1 MTPIVTTVFS
11 ALAHSA
17 KRLKPWASR
26 FFSPAR
32 TSSIFQMTIFS
43 SAAERTFI
51 ANKLSKISRRMGRDC
66 FRGWCD
72 YGSSM
77 SAGEPLHV
85 GPRPAVSLVRML
97 VGEVKV
103 VGALPSG
110 PVLLCG
116 NHNSYRDVFL
126 FGMIRS
132 SARLLVHPLVFSFPF
147 LKKYALRWGFVQVS
161 IDDAVSLLK
170 QGQTVAICPTGL
182 VEALGDAE
190 LPFKTGAVRIAQ
202 QAGVP
207 MVPVYFHYGNYP
219 GRWVTPFSI
228 TVQNMI
234 LFCLWP
240 FYRRGVTVIIGEPMD
255 PAGDVRARTR
265 ELKSAVVALKLR
277 A

>member
-1 MTPIVTTVFS
+1 MT
-11 ALAHSA
+11 
-17 KRLKPWASR
+17 
-26 FFSPAR
+26 
-32 TSSIFQMTIFS
+32 
-43 SAAERTFI
+43 AAENSHE
-51 ANKLSKISRRMGRDC
+51 A
-66 FRGWCD
+66 
-72 YGSSM
+72 
-77 SAGEPLHV
+77 
-85 GPRPAVSLVRML
+85 PRPAVSLVRML

-103 VGALPSG
+103 FGDLPSG

-116 NHNSYRDVFL
+116 NHVSYRDVFL
-126 FGMIRS
+126 FGMLRA

-147 LKKYALRWGFVQVS
+147 LKKHALRWGFVQVS
-161 IDDAVSLLK
+161 IDDAVALLRR
-170 QGQTVAICPTGL
+170 GETVAICPTGL

-207 MVPVYFHYGNYP
+207 LVPVYFHYGNYP

-240 FYRRGVTVIIGEPMD
+240 FYRRGVTIVIGAPME
-255 PAGDVRARTR
+255 PAGDVKERTAD
-265 ELKSAVVALKLR
+265 LKAAVEALRPL

>member
-1 MTPIVTTVFS
+1 MIMT
-11 ALAHSA
+11 AHND
-17 KRLKPWASR
+17 PHD
-26 FFSPAR
+26 
-32 TSSIFQMTIFS
+32 I
-43 SAAERTFI
+43 
-51 ANKLSKISRRMGRDC
+51 
-66 FRGWCD
+66 
-72 YGSSM
+72 
-77 SAGEPLHV
+77 
-85 GPRPAVSLVRML
+85 PRPATSLVRML

-103 VGALPSG
+103 VGAVPAG

-116 NHNSYRDVFL
+116 NHVSYRDVFL
-126 FGMIRS
+126 FGVLRA

-161 IDDAVSLLK
+161 IDDAVALLRR
-170 QGQTVAICPTGL
+170 GETVAICPTGL

-219 GRWVTPFSI
+219 GRWVTSFSI
-228 TVQNMI
+228 TAQNMI

-240 FYRRGVTVIIGEPMD
+240 FYRRGVTIVIGAPMD
-255 PAGDVRARTR
+255 PAGDVKERTAD
-265 ELKSAVVALKLR
+265 LKAAVEALRPL

>member
-1 MTPIVTTVFS
+1 MVTD
-11 ALAHSA
+11 APPDGGHGL
-17 KRLKPWASR
+17 
-26 FFSPAR
+26 
-32 TSSIFQMTIFS
+32 
-43 SAAERTFI
+43 
-51 ANKLSKISRRMGRDC
+51 G
-66 FRGWCD
+66 
-72 YGSSM
+72 M
-77 SAGEPLHV
+77 SADQIAS
-85 GPRPAVSLVRML
+85 PRPAVSLVRML

-103 VGALPSG
+103 VGAVPEG

-147 LKKYALRWGFVQVS
+147 LRKYALRWGFVQVS
-161 IDDAVSLLK
+161 IDDAVALLK

-240 FYRRGVTVIIGEPMD
+240 FYRRGVTIVIGAPME
-255 PAGDVRARTR
+255 PAGDVKGRTID
-265 ELKSAVVALKLR
+265 LQSAVSRLR
-277 A
+277 SVFGQGDQRASTRCPPA

>member
-1 MTPIVTTVFS
+1 
-11 ALAHSA
+11 
-17 KRLKPWASR
+17 
-26 FFSPAR
+26 
-32 TSSIFQMTIFS
+32 
-43 SAAERTFI
+43 
-51 ANKLSKISRRMGRDC
+51 
-66 FRGWCD
+66 
-72 YGSSM
+72 
-77 SAGEPLHV
+77 
-85 GPRPAVSLVRML
+85 ML

-103 VGALPSG
+103 VGTLPEG

-116 NHNSYRDVFL
+116 SHNSYRDVFL

-161 IDDAVSLLK
+161 IDDAVALLK

-190 LPFKTGAVRIAQ
+190 LPYKTGAVRIAQ
-202 QAGVP
+202 QAGVS
-207 MVPVYFHYGNYP
+207 MVPVYFYYGNYP

-240 FYRRGVTVIIGEPMD
+240 FYRRGVTIVIGAPMD
-255 PAGDVRARTR
+255 PAGDVKQRTQ
-265 ELKSAVVALKLR
+265 ELKAAVIALKPEVR

>member
-1 MTPIVTTVFS
+1 
-11 ALAHSA
+11 
-17 KRLKPWASR
+17 
-26 FFSPAR
+26 
-32 TSSIFQMTIFS
+32 
-43 SAAERTFI
+43 
-51 ANKLSKISRRMGRDC
+51 
-66 FRGWCD
+66 
-72 YGSSM
+72 
-77 SAGEPLHV
+77 
-85 GPRPAVSLVRML
+85 ML

-103 VGALPSG
+103 VGQLPAG
-110 PVLLCG
+110 PFLLCG

-126 FGMIRS
+126 FGLIRS

-170 QGQTVAICPTGL
+170 RDETVAICPTGL

-202 QAGVP
+202 AAGVP

-219 GRWVTPFSI
+219 GRWVTPFAI
-228 TVQNMI
+228 TVQNMF

-240 FYRRGVTVIIGEPMD
+240 FYRRGVTIIIGPALD
-255 PAGDVRARTR
+255 PAGDVRIRTT
-265 ELKSAVVALKLR
+265 ELKAAVGALKPT

>member
-1 MTPIVTTVFS
+1 MVGRVVAS
-11 ALAHSA
+11 A
-17 KRLKPWASR
+17 
-26 FFSPAR
+26 
-32 TSSIFQMTIFS
+32 
-43 SAAERTFI
+43 
-51 ANKLSKISRRMGRDC
+51 
-66 FRGWCD
+66 GWLND
-72 YGSSM
+72 AGFM
-77 SAGEPLHV
+77 STGEPLQRV
-85 GPRPAVSLVRML
+85 SQPATSLVRML

-103 VGALPSG
+103 VGSLPAG

-116 NHNSYRDVFL
+116 NHVSYRDVFL
-126 FGMIRS
+126 FGMVRS

-161 IDDAVSLLK
+161 IDDAVALLK

-182 VEALGDAE
+182 VEALGEAE

-202 QAGVP
+202 QAGAP

-240 FYRRGVTVIIGEPMD
+240 FYRRGVTIVVGAPID
-255 PAGDVRARTR
+255 PVGDVKGLTKD
-265 ELKSAVVALKLR
+265 LKAAVEALRPKF
-277 A
+277 

>member
-1 MTPIVTTVFS
+1 
-11 ALAHSA
+11 
-17 KRLKPWASR
+17 
-26 FFSPAR
+26 
-32 TSSIFQMTIFS
+32 
-43 SAAERTFI
+43 
-51 ANKLSKISRRMGRDC
+51 
-66 FRGWCD
+66 
-72 YGSSM
+72 
-77 SAGEPLHV
+77 
-85 GPRPAVSLVRML
+85 ML

-103 VGALPSG
+103 IGTLPEG

-132 SARLLVHPLVFSFPF
+132 SARLLVHPLVFTFPF

-161 IDDAVSLLK
+161 IDDAVALLK

-207 MVPVYFHYGNYP
+207 MIPVYFHYGNYP

-240 FYRRGVTVIIGEPMD
+240 FYRRGVTIIIGAPID
-255 PAGDVRARTR
+255 PSGEVREKTR
-265 ELKSAVVALKLR
+265 ELKAAVAGLR
-277 A
+277 PGMRV

>member
-1 MTPIVTTVFS
+1 MPAAPS
-11 ALAHSA
+11 A
-17 KRLKPWASR
+17 
-26 FFSPAR
+26 SP
-32 TSSIFQMTIFS
+32 Q
-43 SAAERTFI
+43 
-51 ANKLSKISRRMGRDC
+51 
-66 FRGWCD
+66 
-72 YGSSM
+72 
-77 SAGEPLHV
+77 
-85 GPRPAVSLVRML
+85 PATSLVRML

-103 VGALPSG
+103 VGSLPSG

-116 NHNSYRDVFL
+116 NHVSYRDVFL
-126 FGMIRS
+126 FGMVRS

-161 IDDAVSLLK
+161 IDDAVALLK
-170 QGQTVAICPTGL
+170 QGETVGICPTGL
-182 VEALGDAE
+182 VEALGEAE

-240 FYRRGVTVIIGEPMD
+240 FYRRGVTIVVGAPIDPVGE
-255 PAGDVRARTR
+255 VRDRTR
-265 ELKSAVVALKLR
+265 ELKAAVVGLKPVMR
-277 A
+277 V

>member
-1 MTPIVTTVFS
+1 
-11 ALAHSA
+11 
-17 KRLKPWASR
+17 
-26 FFSPAR
+26 
-32 TSSIFQMTIFS
+32 
-43 SAAERTFI
+43 
-51 ANKLSKISRRMGRDC
+51 
-66 FRGWCD
+66 
-72 YGSSM
+72 
-77 SAGEPLHV
+77 
-85 GPRPAVSLVRML
+85 ML

-103 VGALPSG
+103 VGTVPEG

-126 FGMIRS
+126 FGMVRA

-161 IDDAVSLLK
+161 IDDAVALLK

-228 TVQNMI
+228 TVQNML

-240 FYRRGVTVIIGEPMD
+240 SYRRGVTIVIGAPMD
-255 PAGDVRARTR
+255 PAGDVKERTTD
-265 ELKSAVVALKLR
+265 LKAAVVALKPTNR